1 MLFCM
6 KKFLFMF
13 ILIVVINV
21 CNVGFLEVIIMF
33 LFFLGDDVRGDWLWV
48 RLVIVMMLL
57 LGDDYV

>member
-1 MLFCM
+1 
-6 KKFLFMF
+6 MF

-57 LGDDYV
+57 LGDDYE